1 MRRYRFSAILACCF
15 FSLFSLGAFAS
26 PSVTFETTLGSFTVE
41 LNAKQA
47 PVTVKNFL
55 RYVEDGSY
63 VGSIFHRVIPG
74 FMVQG
79 GGFSTQ
85 MERLKTYPPI
95 ANEANN
101 GLLNQ
106 TGTIAMARTQDPNS
120 ATRQFFI
127 NLVDNDFLN
136 AGERPPGYAVF
147 GRVTTGFDV
156 IQKIGQQKTGVR
168 NYMKDV
174 PVEPII
180 ITRVFVVPE
189 KGTAATTSPAQ

>member
-1 MRRYRFSAILACCF
+1 MRKHRFSALLACSV
-15 FSLFSLGAFAS
+15 FSLFSIGVFAT
-26 PSVTFETTLGSFTVE
+26 PSVEFETTLGSFTVE
-41 LNAKQA
+41 LNSEKA
-47 PVTVKNFL
+47 PVTVENFL

-85 MERLKTYPPI
+85 MERLSTYPPI
-95 ANEANN
+95 ANEASN

-136 AGERPPGYAVF
+136 YGERPPGYAVF
-147 GRVTTGFDV
+147 GQVTSGFEV
-156 IQKIGQQKTGVR
+156 IQDIGKQKTGSQK
-168 NYMKDV
+168 YMKDV
-174 PVEPII
+174 PVKPII
-180 ITRVFVVPE
+180 ITRVSVVSE
-189 KGTAATTSPAQ
+189 KDAATMPSEQ

>member
-1 MRRYRFSAILACCF
+1 MRRYRFSAILACWL
-15 FSLFSLGAFAS
+15 FSLFSLGASAS
-26 PSVTFETTLGSFTVE
+26 PSVAFETTLGSFTVE
-41 LNAKQA
+41 LNSEQA

-95 ANEANN
+95 ANEASN

-136 AGERPPGYAVF
+136 YGERPPGYAVF
-147 GRVTTGFDV
+147 GRVTSGIDV

-189 KGTAATTSPAQ
+189 KDTTATTPPAQ